1 MGVLLWACLHDRP
14 VSWACKPNNW
24 PDDLRPHPLP
34 SQPTV
39 SRRSKTVE
47 VLRLLAFVERLF
59 AQRGFELALTIDGK
73 PLHVGSH
80 SKDPDAAWGHARRGW
95 AKGYKLHDLD
105 GARPAPCEWDVEP
118 LNVAEPVVAARLV
131 GRLPSGGGYLL
142 GDSAYDSNPLH
153 EATTSGG
160 RQLLAPRKRPQ
171 TGLGHCRQT
180 PGRLR
185 SIELLEGPG
194 EFGRSLHFERDAIER
209 RFGRLTNHA
218 AGLAPLPNW
227 VRRLDRV
234 RLWVQLKLLIHAA
247 YVLIREHP
255 PPTAVA

>member
-1 MGVLLWACLHDRP
+1 
-14 VSWACKPNNW
+14 VSWACKPENW
-24 PDDLRPHPLP
+24 PDDLRPDPLP

-47 VLRLLAFVERLF
+47 VLRLLAVLERVR
-59 AQRGFELALTIDGK
+59 AHRSFELALTIDGK

-95 AKGYKLHDLD
+95 AKGYKLHAVD
-105 GARPAPCEWDVEP
+105 GARPTPCEWDVEP
-118 LNVAEPVVAARLV
+118 LNAAEPTVGARLV
-131 GRLPSGGGYLL
+131 GRLPRGAGYLL
-142 GDSAYDSNPLH
+142 GDSAYDSNPLY
-153 EATTSGG
+153 EMTTFGG
-160 RQLLAPRKRPQ
+160 RQLLAPRKRPN

-194 EFGRSLHFERDAIER
+194 EFGRTLHFERDDIER

-247 YVLIREHP
+247 YVFLREHP
-255 PPTAVA
+255 PPIAVA

>member
-1 MGVLLWACLHDRP
+1 MHDRP
-14 VSWACKPNNW
+14 VGWACEPENW
-24 PDDLRPHPLP
+24 PADLRPDPLP

-47 VLRLLAFVERLF
+47 VLRLLAMVERMF
-59 AQRGFELALTIDGK
+59 VPDSFELALMIDGK

-95 AKGYKLHDLD
+95 AKGYKLHEVD

-118 LNVAEPVVAARLV
+118 LNVAEPTVAARLV
-131 GRLPSGGGYLL
+131 ARLPPGGCYLL
-142 GDSAYDSNPLH
+142 GDSAFDSNPLH
-153 EATTSGG
+153 EAATSGG
-160 RQLLAPRKRPQ
+160 RQLLAPRKRPG
-171 TGLGHCRQT
+171 TGLGHCRQSV
-180 PGRLR
+180 GRLR
-185 SIELLEGPG
+185 SLELLEGPG
-194 EFGRSLHFERDAIER
+194 AFGRALHCERDAIER

-247 YVLIREHP
+247 YVLLREHP
-255 PPTAVA
+255 PPIAVA